1 MEIIQVCYEVPA
13 EILAGLETKS
23 YQRFGSVV
31 RGPQNIITHLK
42 EVEPVKQHSGAL
54 SRLFGGGVKSPG
66 SIVAIGIGAVGVTL
80 GAIYFAGARKKAAAK
95 AQKIQA
101 VESYNASL
109 VSYIEA
115 ITAGQLD
122 KFNLMKFRDDVEVL
136 KSLVNMGEISFDLSL
151 EHSKALNALL
161 RDYTIKLAQANL
173 VELTELPELSPG
185 TAEKLMQDIELFLD
199 TQQAIIDKD
208 S

>member
-13 EILAGLETKS
+13 EILAGLETNS

-31 RGPQNIITHLK
+31 RGSQNIITHLK
-42 EVEPVKQHSGAL
+42 EVEPVKKHAGAL
-54 SRLFGGGVKSPG
+54 TRLFKGGAKSPG

-80 GAIYFAGARKKAAAK
+80 GTIYFASARKKAAAK

-109 VSYIEA
+109 VSYLEA

-122 KFNLMKFRDDVEVL
+122 KFNLMKFRVDVEVI
-136 KSLVNMGEISFDLSL
+136 KSLVSTGEISVELSL

-173 VELTELPELSPG
+173 AELSELPELSPG
-185 TAEKLMQDIELFLD
+185 TTEKLMQDIELFLD
-199 TQQAIIDKD
+199 AQEAIIDKE